1 MPEVF
6 DHNGMYTEEGK
17 EIFRETYQ
25 LLKSDFR
32 ELHRNGYHVRD
43 IESVYFDVVC
53 GISAEERLK
62 DAAKEVRE
70 RKRRNESE

>member
-43 IESVYFDVVC
+43 IESVYFDVVGC
-53 GISAEERLK
+53 
-62 DAAKEVRE
+62 D
-70 RKRRNESE
+70 KRTYECKIFVQI